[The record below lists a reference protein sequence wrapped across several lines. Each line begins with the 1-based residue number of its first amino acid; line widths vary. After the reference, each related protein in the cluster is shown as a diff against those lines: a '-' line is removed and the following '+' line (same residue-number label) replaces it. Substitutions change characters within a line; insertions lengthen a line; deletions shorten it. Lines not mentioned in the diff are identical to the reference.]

1 MLHGRVVCSRVK
13 ERQEQRK
20 DTEEEFNERVVK
32 TVHEGG
38 MGSTRLYAVCM
49 KRKGNATYNIW
60 GAKRGKK
67 EWRVRVSEIDD

>member
-38 MGSTRLYAVCM
+38 IGQY
-49 KRKGNATYNIW
+49 
-60 GAKRGKK
+60 
-67 EWRVRVSEIDD
+67 